1 MMNPF
6 YEIEHHRSMTSGTFM
21 GNYIIKSI
29 RNYELLVTYQKR
41 TPCITSSLGIF
52 DKNILGYMIQDTT
65 EASSELLLQNIKI
78 NQNIQQRFQ
87 TVE

>member
-1 MMNPF
+1 
-6 YEIEHHRSMTSGTFM
+6 
-21 GNYIIKSI
+21 
-29 RNYELLVTYQKR
+29 
-41 TPCITSSLGIF
+41 
-52 DKNILGYMIQDTT
+52 MIQDTT

>member
-1 MMNPF
+1 M
-6 YEIEHHRSMTSGTFM
+6 
-21 GNYIIKSI
+21 
-29 RNYELLVTYQKR
+29 
-41 TPCITSSLGIF
+41 PCITSSLGIF
-52 DKNILGYMIQDTT
+52 DKNILGYMIQDTI